1 MPLIW
6 IFCRLCTFLLLSL
19 VVISSLNWEVK
30 ADYNDISSNPLKTF
44 DVKFQSDITEL
55 SGKLREFEEKHVE
68 KISAAKNTI
77 HEISG
82 KVEMLKI
89 VLAFFVFIS
98 VVMLGTVGFLTKKLL
113 LKKRNKSK

>member
-1 MPLIW
+1 LD
-6 IFCRLCTFLLLSL
+6 FCCRLCTFSLLLL
-19 VVISSLNWEVK
+19 VVISSLIIGEVT

-68 KISAAKNTI
+68 KISTAKNRI

-82 KVEMLKI
+82 KVEILKI
-89 VLAFFVFIS
+89 VLAFFLFVS